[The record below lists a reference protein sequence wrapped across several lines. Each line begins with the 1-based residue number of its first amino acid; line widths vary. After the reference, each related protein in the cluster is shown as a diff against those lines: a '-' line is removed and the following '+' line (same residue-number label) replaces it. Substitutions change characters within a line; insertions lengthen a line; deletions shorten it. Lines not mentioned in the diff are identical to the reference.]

1 MPRASVL
8 GSGWGSTTAGVTM
21 LLGLAACASGP
32 APEREVAA
40 AEVAVENAE
49 EANAA
54 AHAPGPYALA
64 RDKLE
69 RAREAMG
76 EGENE
81 EALRLAEEALV
92 DADLAEA
99 RARSQ
104 VAQENAAELRA
115 SIETLR
121 EELDRSTSRSS

>member
-1 MPRASVL
+1 M
-8 GSGWGSTTAGVTM
+8 TAGVTM
-21 LLGLAACASGP
+21 VFGLAACTSGP

-40 AEVAVENAE
+40 ADVAVENAE

-54 AHAPGPYALA
+54 ARAPGPYALA

-76 EGENE
+76 DGENE
-81 EALRLAEEALV
+81 EARRLADEALV
-92 DADLAEA
+92 DAELAEA

-104 VAQENAAELRA
+104 VAQENAAEVRT
-115 SIETLR
+115 SVETLR
-121 EELDRSTSRSS
+121 EELNRGIPRSS

>member
-8 GSGWGSTTAGVTM
+8 DFRLRVTAGAAM
-21 LLGLAACASGP
+21 LLGLAGCASGP

-40 AEVAVENAE
+40 AEVAVEGAE

-54 AHAPGPYALA
+54 ARAPAPYALA

-81 EALRLAEEALV
+81 EARRLAEEALV

-121 EELDRSTSRSS
+121 EELDRGIARSS

>member
-8 GSGWGSTTAGVTM
+8 DFRWRVTAGVAM
-21 LLGLAACASGP
+21 LLGVGACASRP

-40 AEVAVENAE
+40 AEVAVQGAE

-54 AHAPGPYALA
+54 ARAPGPYALA

-76 EGENE
+76 DGENE
-81 EALRLAEEALV
+81 EARRLAEEALV

-121 EELDRSTSRSS
+121 EELNRGLARSS